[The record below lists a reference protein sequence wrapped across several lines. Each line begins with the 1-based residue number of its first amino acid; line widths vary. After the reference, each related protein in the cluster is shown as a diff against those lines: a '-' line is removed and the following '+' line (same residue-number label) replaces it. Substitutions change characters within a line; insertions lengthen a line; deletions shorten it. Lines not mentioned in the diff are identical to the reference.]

1 MKRVASTIALVLLAA
16 ALGGGPVGAQTSQ
29 YAEKGIALCND
40 GKFDQA
46 IEVFNQG
53 LKANPQ
59 DAALYDLRGRA
70 YYAKGQNAKAIGD
83 HDQAIKL
90 NPKSGE
96 AYKNRAMVYFTM
108 EDFHKASDDLKQA
121 QMLGLKVDPEFVK
134 LVQKKA
140 AGKR

>member
-1 MKRVASTIALVLLAA
+1 MKKLVLMLALACLAA
-16 ALGGGPVGAQTSQ
+16 AFPGVPAWAQPSKFAQ
-29 YAEKGIALCND
+29 QGIELCND

-70 YYAKGQNAKAIGD
+70 YYAKGQNAQAVAD

-96 AYKNRAMVYFTM
+96 AYKNRAMVHYTL
-108 EDFHKASDDLKQA
+108 EDYHKAEADLKAA
-121 QMLGLKVDPEFVK
+121 QNLGLKVDPEFVK